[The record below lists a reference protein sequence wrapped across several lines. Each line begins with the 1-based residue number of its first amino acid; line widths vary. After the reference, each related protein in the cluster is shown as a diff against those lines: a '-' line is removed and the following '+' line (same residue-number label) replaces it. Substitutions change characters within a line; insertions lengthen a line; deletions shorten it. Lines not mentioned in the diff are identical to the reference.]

1 MNALT
6 IAPERLPSE
15 LTFLAPIETNG
26 LMRVGDPNRDGGYV
40 VPSASVRES
49 DTLISFGV
57 GTHWA
62 FESHFTQLN
71 PAAKIYAYDHTVG
84 ELRFRHD
91 YERGLLKLLF
101 VRTSL
106 ADVRNRWRLWR
117 SYREFFRSQATHFQ
131 EEIHHGGTKST
142 YASIDKVFARTCSQ
156 RIFLKIDIEGCEYSI
171 IDDVLRY
178 ATRITCI
185 AIEFHD
191 TEALRDTFC
200 SAVKRWQRAFHIVH
214 LHGTNLNHVAPDG
227 LPNCVEMTFAA
238 GLAPSN
244 AKLRSSLPLSGLDS
258 PNNPNQ
264 PDRNIRFC

>member
-1 MNALT
+1 MEIT
-6 IAPERLPSE
+6 TPQRLPRD
-15 LTFLAPIETNG
+15 LMFLAPIESDG
-26 LMRVGDPNRDGGYV
+26 LARVGSPHRDGGYV
-40 VPSASVRES
+40 VPAAAVRES

-57 GTHWA
+57 GTHWS
-62 FESHFTQLN
+62 FESHFKQLN
-71 PAAKIYAYDHTVG
+71 PAAEIHAYDHTVG
-84 ELRFRHD
+84 ELRFRRD
-91 YERGLLKLLF
+91 YRRGLVKLLL

-106 ADVRNRWRLWR
+106 ADVRKRWRTWQ
-117 SYREFFRSQATHFQ
+117 SYRAFFPSHATHFQ

-142 YASIDKVFARTCSQ
+142 YASIDKVFARTLS
-156 RIFLKIDIEGCEYSI
+156 RRVFLKIDIEGCEYSI

-178 ATRITCI
+178 AERIKCI

-238 GLAPSN
+238 GRAPSH
-244 AKLRSSLPLSGLDS
+244 AKLRSSLPLAGLDS

-264 PDRNIRFC
+264 PDRRLRFG

>member
-1 MNALT
+1 MNALK
-6 IAPERLPSE
+6 IAPERLPSD
-15 LTFLAPIETNG
+15 LAFLAPIETDD
-26 LMRVGDPNRDGGYV
+26 LTRVGDPHRDGGYV
-40 VPSASVRES
+40 VPDAAVRES

-57 GTHWA
+57 GTHWS
-62 FESHFTQLN
+62 FESHFRRLN
-71 PAAKIYAYDHTVG
+71 PAAEIHAYDHTVG

-91 YERGLLKLLF
+91 YERGLVKLAL

-106 ADVRNRWRLWR
+106 ADVRMRWRIWR
-117 SYREFFRSQATHFQ
+117 SYRAFFPSQATHFQ
-131 EEIHHGGTKST
+131 EEIHHGGTKPT
-142 YASIDKVFARTCSQ
+142 YTSIDRVFSRTCSQ

-178 ATRITCI
+178 AARIKCI

-238 GLAPSN
+238 GPAPPN
-244 AKLRSSLPLSGLDS
+244 ARLRSLLPLAGLDS

-264 PDRNIRFC
+264 PDRQIRFN